1 MAVAM
6 KTDPMEVR
14 GTQLAAARQLARER
28 GLSEE
33 HVRAA
38 VEKEMDRLSRAAAA
52 KQFVVL
58 LAIKH
63 VASEL
68 PQRGESAAAG
78 SPREVVAGNRS
89 LLA

>member
-1 MAVAM
+1 M

-14 GTQLAAARQLARER
+14 GTHLAAARQLARER

-33 HVRAA
+33 HVLAA
-38 VEKEMDRLSRAAAA
+38 VEKEMDRLSRSASV

-63 VASEL
+63 VARAL
-68 PQRGESAAAG
+68 AQRGGAAVAG
-78 SPREVVAGNRS
+78 TPREVVAGDRA
-89 LLA
+89 LVG